1 MSAFCGIRKRG
12 RLYLVYVLNF
22 LLQVADKT
30 YEDAYEYMYEI
41 GYSTSVFYL
50 HKYLVFKSRKAS
62 AYSESTY
69 FNLV

>member
-12 RLYLVYVLNF
+12 LLYLVYVLNF

-30 YEDAYEYMYEI
+30 YEDAYEYMLQY

-50 HKYLVFKSRKAS
+50 HKCLVFKSRKAS